1 MKSILKTLKLLTDPT
16 RLRIINVLDE
26 ESLSVAELQEILGMG
41 QSRIS
46 TQLAQLRQ
54 EGLVEDTRS
63 GKNVFYTLSLAD
75 DLHNVALKACG
86 ELPEADKKALQV
98 ILDKRRNR
106 TQAYFD
112 EVVCRLGKNYAPGR
126 SWKALAGALL
136 RILNYDVVADLGA
149 GEGFVSQLI
158 SPSAK
163 RVIAVDNSPSMVEL
177 GQELARKHGLD
188 NLEYRLGD
196 IESPPIEPGTV
207 DLALLSQALHHAHK
221 PAKALEAA
229 WNILKPGGCLVVLD
243 LLQHGQEEAR
253 ELYADRWLGFTPAT
267 LESMLKEA
275 GFGNI
280 HTDIVDREPEPPHFQ
295 TLMAAAWKGENGNR
309 P

>member
-86 ELPEADKKALQV
+86 ELPEAEADKKALQV

-253 ELYADRWLGFTPAT
+253 ELLS
-267 LESMLKEA
+267 L
-275 GFGNI
+275 I
-280 HTDIVDREPEPPHFQ
+280 HI
-295 TLMAAAWKGENGNR
+295 
-309 P
+309 

>member
-86 ELPEADKKALQV
+86 ELPEAEADKKALQV

-196 IESPPIEPGTV
+196 IESPPLSQERWTWPCSARPCTMRTSPPKRWKPPGTSLNRA
-207 DLALLSQALHHAHK
+207 D
-221 PAKALEAA
+221 A
-229 WNILKPGGCLVVLD
+229 WSFLTCSST
-243 LLQHGQEEAR
+243 AR
-253 ELYADRWLGFTPAT
+253 RRRGNCMRT
-267 LESMLKEA
+267 A
-275 GFGNI
+275 GWAS
-280 HTDIVDREPEPPHFQ
+280 PPPPWR
-295 TLMAAAWKGENGNR
+295 AC
-309 P
+309 

>member
-54 EGLVEDTRS
+54 EELVEDTRS

-75 DLHNVALKACG
+75 DLHNVAMKACE
-86 ELPEADKKALQV
+86 ELPEAEADKKALQV

-207 DLALLSQALHHAHK
+207 DLALLSQALHHAQK

-243 LLQHGQEEAR
+243 LLQHGPGGGTGTVCGPLAGLHPRRPGEHAEGSGIR
-253 ELYADRWLGFTPAT
+253 EHPHGHRGQGAGTAPFPNPDGRC
-267 LESMLKEA
+267 LETIK
-275 GFGNI
+275 
-280 HTDIVDREPEPPHFQ
+280 
-295 TLMAAAWKGENGNR
+295 
-309 P
+309 

>member
-1 MKSILKTLKLLTDPT
+1 MKSTLKTLKLLADPT
-16 RLRIINVLDE
+16 RLRIINVLNE

-54 EGLVEDTRS
+54 EGVVEDARS
-63 GKNVFYTLSLAD
+63 GKNVFYTLSLAG
-75 DLHNVALKACG
+75 DLHNVALKACE
-86 ELPEADKKALQV
+86 ELPEAATDQKALQV
-98 ILDKRRNR
+98 ILDKRKNR

-163 RVIAVDNSPSMVEL
+163 QVIAVDNSPAWWSWGRSWRANTGWTIWNTAWAISKRRPL
-177 GQELARKHGLD
+177 NPARW
-188 NLEYRLGD
+188 
-196 IESPPIEPGTV
+196 IWPCS
-207 DLALLSQALHHAHK
+207 
-221 PAKALEAA
+221 
-229 WNILKPGGCLVVLD
+229 
-243 LLQHGQEEAR
+243 AR
-253 ELYADRWLGFTPAT
+253 PCTMRKSRPERWKLRGI
-267 LESMLKEA
+267 S
-275 GFGNI
+275 
-280 HTDIVDREPEPPHFQ
+280 
-295 TLMAAAWKGENGNR
+295 
-309 P
+309 

>member
-1 MKSILKTLKLLTDPT
+1 MAFSNGFRREDVRVVFTHIDKSRCVDILFYHEVNPKTLKLLTDPT
-16 RLRIINVLDE
+16 RLRIINVLNE

-54 EGLVEDTRS
+54 EGVVEDTRS
-63 GKNVFYTLSLAD
+63 GKNVFYTLSLAN
-75 DLHNVALKACG
+75 DLHNVALKACE
-86 ELPEADKKALQV
+86 ELLEAETDKKALQV
-98 ILDKRRNR
+98 ILDKRKNR

-163 RVIAVDNSPSMVEL
+163 QVIAVDNSPSMVEL
-177 GQELARKHGLD
+177 GQELARKHGLSVPVND
-188 NLEYRLGD
+188 WLYEEIQR
-196 IESPPIEPGTV
+196 IEASYETQKTAP
-207 DLALLSQALHHAHK
+207 
-221 PAKALEAA
+221 
-229 WNILKPGGCLVVLD
+229 
-243 LLQHGQEEAR
+243 
-253 ELYADRWLGFTPAT
+253 
-267 LESMLKEA
+267 
-275 GFGNI
+275 
-280 HTDIVDREPEPPHFQ
+280 
-295 TLMAAAWKGENGNR
+295 
-309 P
+309 